1 MSELKG
7 NRFTRYFALL
17 LDALRSA
24 DPKPSS
30 VSPVLDAAARLFL
43 HPAVAGSIHE
53 HVVIQN
59 HPITF
64 ATIDLSGSCATV
76 RNELRQI
83 LRGSATE

>member
-1 MSELKG
+1 MAELKG

-17 LDALRSA
+17 LEALRSA

-64 ATIDLSGSCATV
+64 ATIDLSGPAAGIRS
-76 RNELRQI
+76 ELRGI
-83 LRGSATE
+83 LLGA

>member
-1 MSELKG
+1 LSELKG

-64 ATIDLSGSCATV
+64 ATIDLSGRAAGIRS
-76 RNELRQI
+76 ELRGI
-83 LRGSATE
+83 LLGA